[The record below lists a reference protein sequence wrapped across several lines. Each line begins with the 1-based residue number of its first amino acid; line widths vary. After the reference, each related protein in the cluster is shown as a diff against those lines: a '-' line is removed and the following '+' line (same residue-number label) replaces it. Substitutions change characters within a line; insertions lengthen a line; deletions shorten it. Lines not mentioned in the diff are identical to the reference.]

1 MSKKVLFLKAR
12 LGIED
17 PLPPLA
23 FSYLGKIAKDQGFE
37 VLIENLNAQ
46 YNNKTNRDIVN
57 LIKKESPDIV
67 GVSIITNNAR
77 DSYRLMKEI
86 RPYCKFIVAGGPH
99 ATICPEEVLEKGA
112 DVIMIGESE
121 VAFKELLSSS
131 LSEEDFK
138 KIKGIVFKSDGR
150 LVNTGPSEEVDLDEL
165 PIPDRDLHR
174 LSDYVR
180 VKEEINNLGAILSSR
195 GCTGRCTFCF
205 HSLFGKCFRFRSAD
219 NVLKEIKYLYE
230 KYGITSIDFVDDA
243 LTVNKKRLIE
253 ICDKLILENLPI
265 EWVCASRI
273 DFLDK
278 ELIFKMKD
286 AGCVMISL
294 GVESCIPET
303 LKRTKKTGNA
313 KWYIEHTDEVLK
325 WCQEAGIR
333 AGVNTLVGFPWE
345 TKKDIK
351 YFQKYVK
358 RISPY
363 VTQCFDGGIVQP
375 QPGTEIYNEYSKKY
389 NFENWWLNREPLF
402 KDDYRPFFMTYY
414 HTFWDHLHNNFFNY
428 NKGVFK
434 EIDKLYK
441 IMGKW
446 DLYMISKRR
455 FKNKF
460 VVYGV
465 YQGLYF
471 LSNFSLLLFNVS
483 PKSERF
489 LMERV
494 KKFSYRFK
502 FREGTENEGL

>member
-1 MSKKVLFLKAR
+1 
-12 LGIED
+12 
-17 PLPPLA
+17 
-23 FSYLGKIAKDQGFE
+23 
-37 VLIENLNAQ
+37 
-46 YNNKTNRDIVN
+46 
-57 LIKKESPDIV
+57 
-67 GVSIITNNAR
+67 
-77 DSYRLMKEI
+77 
-86 RPYCKFIVAGGPH
+86 
-99 ATICPEEVLEKGA
+99 EKGA
-112 DVIMIGESE
+112 DVVMLGEAE
-121 VAFKELLSSS
+121 VT
-131 LSEEDFK
+131 FK
-138 KIKGIVFKSDGR
+138 KMLDGVDFSKKSLKKVRGIVFKDENKVGKR
-150 LVNTGPSEEVDLDEL
+150 FVNTGAPEEIELDKL
-165 PIPDRDLHR
+165 PIPDREIHR

-180 VKEEINNLGAILSSR
+180 VKDEINNLGAILSSR
-195 GCTGRCTFCF
+195 GCTGRCSFCF

-219 NVLKEIKYLYE
+219 NVIKEIKYLNE

-253 ICDKLILENLPI
+253 ICNKIVEQGIDI

-278 ELIFKMKD
+278 ELIFKMKQ
-286 AGCVMISL
+286 AGCGMISL

-303 LKRTKKTGNA
+303 LKRTKKTGNPE
-313 KWYIEHTDEVLK
+313 WYVKHTDKVLK

-345 TKKDIK
+345 TADDMK

-358 RISPY
+358 KISPY

-375 QPGTEIYNEYSKKY
+375 QPGTEVYNEYAKKY
-389 NFENWWLNREPLF
+389 GFENWWLEREPLF

-414 HTFWDHLHNNFFNY
+414 HTFWDHLHNNFFKY
-428 NKGVFK
+428 NKKMFR

-446 DLYMISKRR
+446 DLHMISKRR

-460 VVYGV
+460 KAYFV

-471 LSNFSLLLFNVS
+471 LSNFSLFLFNIN
-483 PKSERF
+483 PKLERT

-494 KKFSYRFK
+494 KKFSYKFK
-502 FREGTENEGL
+502 FKKGAENKEL